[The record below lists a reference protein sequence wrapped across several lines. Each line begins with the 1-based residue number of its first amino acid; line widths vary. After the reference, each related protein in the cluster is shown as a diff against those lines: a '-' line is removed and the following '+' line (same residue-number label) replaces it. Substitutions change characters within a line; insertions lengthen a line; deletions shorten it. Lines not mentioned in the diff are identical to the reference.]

1 MRRPVVLAVYLS
13 IAVMWGSTWL
23 FIRVGLR
30 DLPPLLFAGIRM
42 ALAALLLSP
51 LALRG
56 EGLSVLLRSRR
67 QVAVISL
74 LQVALPYGLMFVAQ
88 QWVPSGLAAVLF
100 ATFPVWIAIL
110 SRFFL
115 PEEVLTPRRIASA
128 LLGVIGV
135 AVLEAPRIGALSS
148 SRLLLVGSAVIILA
162 SMVVAFANIF
172 ARRHMIDLPPIVLT
186 AGQSAFG
193 GALLLAASLLAEA
206 GRPVTLTPSA
216 ALSILYLAIFGS
228 SLTYLGLYWLLPRIS
243 IAALGVLPLIDTTVA
258 VTLGALVLGEPVGW
272 PLFAGGG
279 LVLAAA
285 ALAGTSPS
293 RA

>member
-1 MRRPVVLAVYLS
+1 VRRPVVLAVYVS

-23 FIRVGLR
+23 FVRIGLR

-42 ALAALLLSP
+42 ALAAVLLSP

-56 EGLSVLLRSRR
+56 DGVSVLLRSRR
-67 QVAVISL
+67 QVAVIAL
-74 LQVALPYGLMFVAQ
+74 LQVAVPYGLMFVAQ

-100 ATFPVWIAIL
+100 ATFPIWIAIL

-115 PEEVLTPRRIASA
+115 PEELLTPRRIASA
-128 LLGVIGV
+128 LLGVAGV
-135 AVLEAPRIGALSS
+135 AVLEAPRIGDLTS

-186 AGQSAFG
+186 AGQSAVG

-206 GRPVTLTPSA
+206 NRPVALTPSA
-216 ALSILYLAIFGS
+216 ALAIFYLAVFGS

-243 IAALGVLPLIDTTVA
+243 IAALGILPLIDTTVA
-258 VTLGALVLGEPVGW
+258 VTLGALVLGEPLGW

>member
-135 AVLEAPRIGALSS
+135 AVLEAPRIGDLSS

-193 GALLLAASLLAEA
+193 GALLLASSLLAEA

-272 PLFAGGG
+272 HLFAGGG